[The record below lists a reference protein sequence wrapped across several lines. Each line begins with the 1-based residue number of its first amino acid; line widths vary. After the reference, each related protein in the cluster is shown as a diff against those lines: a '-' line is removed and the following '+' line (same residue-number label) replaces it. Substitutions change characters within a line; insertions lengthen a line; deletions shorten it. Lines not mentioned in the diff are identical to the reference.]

1 MKKIG
6 NTLAGSVIVEM
17 TSDEYQALEKLQG
30 KSENH
35 PSTPDVKDKASD
47 SMTREERVAYVA
59 ERLKKLQP
67 KKRDSVVRS
76 IESMFQFTGGIVP
89 TEVDSVLKSLI
100 EQRFF
105 TIDENGRVSYE

>member
-1 MKKIG
+1 MKRIG

-35 PSTPDVKDKASD
+35 PSTPAETDKAAD
-47 SMTREERVAYVA
+47 SMTRAERVVYVA
-59 ERLKKLQP
+59 DRLKKLKP
-67 KKRDSVVRS
+67 KKRDGVVRS
-76 IESMFQFTGGIVP
+76 IEAMFQFTGGIVP

-100 EQRFF
+100 KQGFF
-105 TIDENGRVSYE
+105 TIDENGRVTYK